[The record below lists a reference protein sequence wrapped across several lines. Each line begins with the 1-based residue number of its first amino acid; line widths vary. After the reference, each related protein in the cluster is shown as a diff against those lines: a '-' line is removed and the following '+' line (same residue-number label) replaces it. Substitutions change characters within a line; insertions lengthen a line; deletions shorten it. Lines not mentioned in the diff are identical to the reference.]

1 MKLSLSVHQ
10 LVDFLLREGDID
22 SRIFSRATMNEGSEV
37 HARYQAMQ
45 SSAYLSE
52 YPLKATLVVEDIEVT
67 IEGRADGI
75 IKNAEADYTI
85 DEIKSTVAPLEEFY
99 ENNKNWHLGQAKVY
113 GYMFLKEQ
121 HFSNIGIRLT
131 YIRQGEESDKK
142 IYDFSYSYLELE
154 QFVIDLVAEYLDFY
168 RLINSLVTR
177 RNEYLKD
184 LPFPFGKTRQGQQK
198 LSKYC
203 YGIALKGGKLFVEAP
218 TGIGKTVST
227 LFPYVK
233 SLVKD
238 PEGKIFYL
246 TAKTS
251 GKEAAEKC
259 MDIIDDKKG
268 KISYLNITAKEK
280 ICLCKGKACN
290 PDECPYTKGYYS
302 KIANV
307 LRYALISYN
316 KFDYHTIL
324 AIAEEFMVCPFELEL
339 DLSNYIDVIICDYNY
354 IFDPISYLKRYMDED
369 RAHYLLLV
377 DEAHNLV
384 DRSRSMYSAS
394 LSEEAFN
401 KVKKSLRKKP
411 LKRLKANFAK
421 LSKRFNSLKAE
432 CRQEYTVLED
442 IDELTLR
449 ILNRFIDIMNE
460 VNKSESK
467 EITPELQDFYFDVS
481 RFLKIYDL
489 MNDAFLLY
497 IENNNDELSFNIA
510 CLDAS
515 KFLKGISNSVKA
527 VTYFSAILSP
537 IDYYVQTLGG
547 ERHLEP
553 VLFLPSPFPRENLKI
568 YTCPKVSVKYKNRD
582 QTYKQVGEY
591 LKTFIEGKIGNYL
604 IYLPSYEY
612 LDNLLKVIEL
622 PLDIDVYYQSRD
634 MSEIDKELFLS
645 HFLDNPTKTTIGF
658 AVLGGAFGEGIDLVS
673 DRLIGVA
680 IVGIGMPRINFISDQ
695 IRDYYNNNELD
706 GYNYAYLY
714 PGMNKVLQA
723 IGRVIRDE
731 NDRGAVLLIDERYAL
746 NEYRDLFRNE
756 WKEYEMI
763 FNTSELKESLQDF
776 YSKK

>member
-22 SRIFSRATMNEGSEV
+22 SRIFSRSTMSEGSEI
-37 HARYQAMQ
+37 HSRYQAMQ

-52 YPLKATLVVEDIEVT
+52 YPLKTTLVVEEVEVS

-75 IKNAEADYTI
+75 IKNGPSDYII
-85 DEIKSTVAPLEEFY
+85 DEIKSTVAPLDEFY
-99 ENNKNWHLGQAKVY
+99 ESNKGWHLGQAKVY

-121 HFSNIGIRLT
+121 HFDNIGIRLT

-142 IYDFSYSYLELE
+142 IYDFSFSYLELE
-154 QFVIDLVAEYLDFY
+154 QFVIDLVSEYLEFY
-168 RLINSLVTR
+168 RLIDSLREKRNSYIK
-177 RNEYLKD
+177 EI
-184 LPFPFGKTRQGQQK
+184 PFPFEKSRKGQQK

-203 YGIALKGGKLFVEAP
+203 YGIAVKGGKLFVEAP

-233 SLVKD
+233 SLPLD
-238 PEGKIFYL
+238 DEAKIFYL
-246 TAKTS
+246 TAKSS

-268 KISYLNITAKEK
+268 TISYLNITAKEK

-307 LRYALISYN
+307 IKYSLLTYH
-316 KFDYHTIL
+316 KFDYRTIL
-324 AIAEEFMVCPFELEL
+324 NIAEEFTVCPFELEL
-339 DLSNYIDVIICDYNY
+339 DLSNFIDVIICDYNY
-354 IFDPISYLKRYMDED
+354 IFDPVSYLKRYMDES
-369 RAHYLLLV
+369 REHYLLLV

-384 DRSRSMYSAS
+384 DRSRSMYSETIK
-394 LSEEAFN
+394 EEDFN

-421 LSKRFNSLKAE
+421 LSKRFNSLKEE
-432 CRQEYTVLED
+432 CQEEYTVIESVD
-442 IDELTLR
+442 DLTFR
-449 ILNRFIDIMNE
+449 ILSRFIEIMND

-467 EITPELQDFYFDVS
+467 EITPELQDFFFNVNRFLRIYELVNDAFVLYIQNNDGLISINISCLDAS
-481 RFLKIYDL
+481 RFLKG
-489 MNDAFLLY
+489 
-497 IENNNDELSFNIA
+497 IA
-510 CLDAS
+510 
-515 KFLKGISNSVKA
+515 NSVKA
-527 VTYFSAILSP
+527 VTYFSATLSP

-553 VLFLPSPFPRENLKI
+553 VLFLPSPFKKENLKI
-568 YTCPKVSVKYKNRD
+568 YTCPKVSVKYRNRN
-582 QTYKQVGEY
+582 QTYKAVGEY
-591 LKTFIEGKIGNYL
+591 LNTFIDGKIGNYL

-612 LDNLLKVIEL
+612 LNNLLEVMQL
-622 PLDIDVYYQSRD
+622 PLNADIYVQNRD
-634 MSEIDKELFLS
+634 MSELEKEEFLS
-645 HFLDNPTKTTIGF
+645 HFVDSPSRTTVGF

-680 IVGIGMPRINFISDQ
+680 IIGIGMPRINFISDQ
-695 IRDYYNNNELD
+695 IKDYYNENDLS
-706 GYNYAYLY
+706 GYNYAYVY
-714 PGMNKVLQA
+714 PGMNKVMQA

-731 NDRGAVLLIDERYAL
+731 NDRGVVLLIDERYAL
-746 NEYRDLFRNE
+746 NEYRELFRSE
-756 WKEYEMI
+756 WNEYEMI
-763 FNTSELKESLQDF
+763 FSTDELKQSLQDF
-776 YSKK
+776 YEEK

>member
-22 SRIFSRATMNEGSEV
+22 SRIFSRSTMSEGSEI
-37 HARYQAMQ
+37 HSRYQAMQ

-52 YPLKATLVVEDIEVT
+52 YPLKTTLVVEEVEVS

-75 IKNAEADYTI
+75 IKNGPSDYII
-85 DEIKSTVAPLEEFY
+85 DEIKSTVAPLDEFY
-99 ENNKNWHLGQAKVY
+99 ESNKGWHLGQAKVY

-121 HFSNIGIRLT
+121 HFDNIGIRLT

-142 IYDFSYSYLELE
+142 IYDFSFSYLELE
-154 QFVIDLVAEYLDFY
+154 QFVIDLVSEYLEFY
-168 RLINSLVTR
+168 RLIDSLREKRNSYIK
-177 RNEYLKD
+177 EI
-184 LPFPFGKTRQGQQK
+184 PFPFEKSRKGQQK

-203 YGIALKGGKLFVEAP
+203 YGIAVKGGKLFVEAP

-233 SLVKD
+233 SLPLD
-238 PEGKIFYL
+238 DEAKIFYL
-246 TAKTS
+246 TAKSS

-268 KISYLNITAKEK
+268 TISYLNITAKEK

-307 LRYALISYN
+307 IKYSLLTYH
-316 KFDYHTIL
+316 KFDYRTIL
-324 AIAEEFMVCPFELEL
+324 NIAEEFTVCPFELEL
-339 DLSNYIDVIICDYNY
+339 DLSNFIDVIICDYNY
-354 IFDPISYLKRYMDED
+354 IFDPVSNLKRYMDES
-369 RAHYLLLV
+369 REHYLLLV

-384 DRSRSMYSAS
+384 DRSRSMYSETIK
-394 LSEEAFN
+394 EEDFN

-421 LSKRFNSLKAE
+421 LSKRFNSLKEE
-432 CRQEYTVLED
+432 CQEEYTVIESVD
-442 IDELTLR
+442 DLTFR
-449 ILNRFIDIMNE
+449 ILSRFIEIMND

-467 EITPELQDFYFDVS
+467 EITPELQDFFFNVNRFLRIYELVNDAFVLYIQNNDGLISINISCLDAS
-481 RFLKIYDL
+481 RFLKG
-489 MNDAFLLY
+489 
-497 IENNNDELSFNIA
+497 IA
-510 CLDAS
+510 
-515 KFLKGISNSVKA
+515 NSVKA
-527 VTYFSAILSP
+527 VTYFSATLSP

-553 VLFLPSPFPRENLKI
+553 VLFLPSPFKKENLKI
-568 YTCPKVSVKYKNRD
+568 YTCPKVSVKYRNRN
-582 QTYKQVGEY
+582 QTYKAVGEY
-591 LKTFIEGKIGNYL
+591 LNTFIDGKIGNYL

-612 LDNLLKVIEL
+612 LNNLLEVMQL
-622 PLDIDVYYQSRD
+622 PLNADIYVQNRD
-634 MSEIDKELFLS
+634 MSELEKEEFLS
-645 HFLDNPTKTTIGF
+645 HFVDSPSRTTVGF

-680 IVGIGMPRINFISDQ
+680 IIGIGMPRINFISDQ
-695 IRDYYNNNELD
+695 IKDYYNENDLS
-706 GYNYAYLY
+706 GYNYAYVY
-714 PGMNKVLQA
+714 PGMNKVMQA

-731 NDRGAVLLIDERYAL
+731 NDRGVVLLIDERYAL
-746 NEYRDLFRNE
+746 NEYRELFRSE
-756 WKEYEMI
+756 WNEYEMI
-763 FNTSELKESLQDF
+763 FSTDELKQSLQDF
-776 YSKK
+776 YEEK

>member
-22 SRIFSRATMNEGSEV
+22 SRIFSRSTMSEGSEI

-45 SSAYLSE
+45 NSAYLSE
-52 YPLKATLVVEDIEVT
+52 YPLKTNLVVDDVEAS

-75 IKNAEADYTI
+75 IKNGPTDYII
-85 DEIKSTVAPLEEFY
+85 DEIKSTVAPLDEFY
-99 ENNKNWHLGQAKVY
+99 ESNKGWHLGQAKVY

-121 HFSNIGIRLT
+121 QFDNIGIRLT

-142 IYDFSYSYLELE
+142 IYDFSFSYLELE
-154 QFVIDLVAEYLDFY
+154 QFVIDLVSEYLDFY
-168 RLINSLVTR
+168 RLISSLKEK
-177 RNEYLKD
+177 RNAYIKEI
-184 LPFPFGKTRQGQQK
+184 PFPFEKSRKGQQK

-233 SLVKD
+233 SLPLD
-238 PEGKIFYL
+238 DDAKIFYL
-246 TAKTS
+246 TAKSS

-268 KISYLNITAKEK
+268 NISYLNITAKDK

-290 PDECPYTKGYYS
+290 PDECPYAKGYYS

-307 LRYALISYN
+307 IRYSLLTYH
-316 KFDYHTIL
+316 KFDYRTIL
-324 AIAEEFMVCPFELEL
+324 NIAEEFTVCPFELEL
-339 DLSNYIDVIICDYNY
+339 DLSNFIDVIICDYNY
-354 IFDPISYLKRYMDED
+354 IFDPVSYLKRYMDES
-369 RAHYLLLV
+369 REHYLLLV

-384 DRSRSMYSAS
+384 DRSRSMYSETIK
-394 LSEEAFN
+394 EEDFN

-421 LSKRFNSLKAE
+421 LSKRFNNLKEE
-432 CRQEYTVLED
+432 CVEEYTVIES
-442 IDELTLR
+442 IDDLTLR
-449 ILNRFIDIMNE
+449 ILNRFIEIMND
-460 VNKSESK
+460 VNKNESK
-467 EITPELQDFYFDVS
+467 EVTPELQDFFFNVN
-481 RFLKIYDL
+481 RFLKIYEL
-489 MNDAFLLY
+489 VNDAFVLY
-497 IENNNDELSFNIA
+497 IQNNDGLLSINIS

-515 KFLKGISNSVKA
+515 KFLKGIANSVKA
-527 VTYFSAILSP
+527 VTYFSATLSP

-553 VLFLPSPFPRENLKI
+553 VLFLPSPFKKENLKI
-568 YTCPKVSVKYKNRD
+568 YTCPKVSVKYRNRN
-582 QTYKQVGEY
+582 QTYKAVGEY
-591 LKTFIEGKIGNYL
+591 LNAFIDGKIGNYL

-612 LDNLLKVIEL
+612 LNNLLEVMQL
-622 PLDIDVYYQSRD
+622 PLNADVYVQNRD
-634 MSEIDKELFLS
+634 MSEIEKEEFLS
-645 HFLDNPTKTTIGF
+645 HFSDSPSKTTVGF

-680 IVGIGMPRINFISDQ
+680 IIGIGMPRINFISDQ
-695 IRDYYNNNELD
+695 IKDYYNENDLS
-706 GYNYAYLY
+706 GYNYAYVY
-714 PGMNKVLQA
+714 PGMNKVMQA

-746 NEYRDLFRNE
+746 NEYRDLFRSE
-756 WKEYEMI
+756 WDEYEMI
-763 FNTSELKESLQDF
+763 FSTDELKQSLQDF
-776 YSKK
+776 YEEK

>member
-22 SRIFSRATMNEGSEV
+22 SRIFSRSTMSEGSEI
-37 HARYQAMQ
+37 HSRYQAMQ

-52 YPLKATLVVEDIEVT
+52 YPLKTTLVVEEVEVS

-75 IKNAEADYTI
+75 IKNGPSDYII
-85 DEIKSTVAPLEEFY
+85 DEIKSTVAPLDEFY
-99 ENNKNWHLGQAKVY
+99 ESNKGWHLGQAKVY

-121 HFSNIGIRLT
+121 HFDNIGIRLT

-142 IYDFSYSYLELE
+142 IYDFSFSYLELE
-154 QFVIDLVAEYLDFY
+154 QFVIDLVSEYLEFY
-168 RLINSLVTR
+168 RLIDSLREKRNSYIK
-177 RNEYLKD
+177 EI
-184 LPFPFGKTRQGQQK
+184 PFPFEKSRKGQQK

-203 YGIALKGGKLFVEAP
+203 YGIAVKGGKLFVEAP

-233 SLVKD
+233 SLPLD
-238 PEGKIFYL
+238 DEAKIFYL
-246 TAKTS
+246 TAKSS

-268 KISYLNITAKEK
+268 TISYLNITAKEK

-307 LRYALISYN
+307 IKYSLLTYH
-316 KFDYHTIL
+316 KFDYRTIL
-324 AIAEEFMVCPFELEL
+324 NIAEEFTVCPFELEL
-339 DLSNYIDVIICDYNY
+339 DLSNFIDVIICDYNY
-354 IFDPISYLKRYMDED
+354 IFDPVSYLKRYMDES
-369 RAHYLLLV
+369 REHYLLLV

-384 DRSRSMYSAS
+384 DRSRSMYSETIK
-394 LSEEAFN
+394 EEDFN

-421 LSKRFNSLKAE
+421 LSKRFNSLKEE
-432 CRQEYTVLED
+432 CQEEYTVIESVD
-442 IDELTLR
+442 DLTFR
-449 ILNRFIDIMNE
+449 ILSRFIEIMND

-467 EITPELQDFYFDVS
+467 EITPELQDFFFNVNRFLRIYELVNDAFVLYIQNNDGLISINISCLDAS
-481 RFLKIYDL
+481 RFLKG
-489 MNDAFLLY
+489 
-497 IENNNDELSFNIA
+497 IA
-510 CLDAS
+510 
-515 KFLKGISNSVKA
+515 NSVKA
-527 VTYFSAILSP
+527 VTYFSATLSP

-553 VLFLPSPFPRENLKI
+553 VLFLPSPFKKENLKI
-568 YTCPKVSVKYKNRD
+568 YTCPKVSVKYRNRN
-582 QTYKQVGEY
+582 QTYKAVGEY
-591 LKTFIEGKIGNYL
+591 LNTFIDGKIGNYL

-612 LDNLLKVIEL
+612 LNNLLEVMQL
-622 PLDIDVYYQSRD
+622 PLNADIYVQNRD
-634 MSEIDKELFLS
+634 MSELEKEEFLS
-645 HFLDNPTKTTIGF
+645 HFVDSPSRTTVGF

-680 IVGIGMPRINFISDQ
+680 IIGIGMPRINFISDQ
-695 IRDYYNNNELD
+695 IKDYYNENDLS
-706 GYNYAYLY
+706 GYNYAYVY
-714 PGMNKVLQA
+714 PGMNKVMQA

-746 NEYRDLFRNE
+746 NEYRELFRSE
-756 WKEYEMI
+756 WDEYEMI
-763 FNTSELKESLQDF
+763 FSTDELKQSLQDF
-776 YSKK
+776 YEEK

>member
-22 SRIFSRATMNEGSEV
+22 SRIFSRSTMSEGSEI

-52 YPLKATLVVEDIEVT
+52 YPLKTSLVVDDVEVS

-75 IKNAEADYTI
+75 IKNGPEDYVI
-85 DEIKSTVAPLEEFY
+85 DEIKSTIAPLDEFY
-99 ENNKNWHLGQAKVY
+99 ESNKGWHLGQAKVY

-121 HFSNIGIRLT
+121 HFDNIGIRLT

-142 IYDFSYSYLELE
+142 IYDFSFSYLELE
-154 QFVIDLVAEYLDFY
+154 QFVIDLISDYLEFY
-168 RLINSLVTR
+168 RLISSLKEK
-177 RNEYLKD
+177 RNAYIKEI
-184 LPFPFGKTRQGQQK
+184 PFPFEKTRKGQQK

-227 LFPYVK
+227 LYPYVK
-233 SLVKD
+233 SLPLD
-238 PEGKIFYL
+238 DDAKIFYL
-246 TAKTS
+246 TAKSS

-268 KISYLNITAKEK
+268 TISYLNITAKEK

-307 LRYALISYN
+307 IKYSLLTYH
-316 KFDYHTIL
+316 KFDYKTIL
-324 AIAEEFMVCPFELEL
+324 DIAEEFAVCPFELEL

-354 IFDPISYLKRYMDED
+354 VFDPVSYLKRYMDES
-369 RAHYLLLV
+369 REHYLLLV

-384 DRSRSMYSAS
+384 DRSRSMYSES
-394 LSEEAFN
+394 IKEEDFN

-421 LSKRFNSLKAE
+421 LSKRFNALKEE
-432 CRQEYTVLED
+432 CKEEYTVIEGVD
-442 IDELTLR
+442 DLTLR
-449 ILNRFIDIMNE
+449 VLARFIEIMND
-460 VNKSESK
+460 VNKNESK
-467 EITPELQDFYFDVS
+467 EITPELQDFFFNVN
-481 RFLKIYDL
+481 RFLKIYEL
-489 MNDAFLLY
+489 MNDAFVLY
-497 IENNNDELSFNIA
+497 IQNNDGLISINIL

-515 KFLKGISNSVKA
+515 RFLKGIANSVKA
-527 VTYFSAILSP
+527 VTYFSATLSP

-553 VLFLPSPFPRENLKI
+553 VLFLPSPFKKENLKI
-568 YTCPKVSVKYKNRD
+568 YTCPKVSVKYKNRN
-582 QTYKQVGEY
+582 QTYKAVGEY
-591 LKTFIEGKIGNYL
+591 LNAFIDGKIGNYL

-612 LDNLLKVIEL
+612 LDNLLKVMEL
-622 PLDIDVYYQSRD
+622 PLSADVYIQNRD
-634 MSEIDKELFLS
+634 MSEIEKEGFLA
-645 HFLDNPTKTTIGF
+645 HFSDSPIKTTVGF

-680 IVGIGMPRINFISDQ
+680 IIGIGMPKINFISDQ
-695 IRDYYNNNELD
+695 IKDYYNENDLS
-706 GYNYAYLY
+706 GYNYAYVY
-714 PGMNKVLQA
+714 PGMNKVMQA

-746 NEYRDLFRNE
+746 NEYRELFRSE
-756 WKEYEMI
+756 WDEYEMI
-763 FNTSELKESLQDF
+763 FSTDELKQSLQDF
-776 YSKK
+776 YAEK